1 MRMTSASARK
11 TAQPK
16 RATNISLPSELI
28 EEARRLNINVSK
40 ACEQG
45 LKQQV
50 ARTRAE
56 AWLEANREAL
66 ESSNAYVEKHGL
78 PLARYRQF

>member
-1 MRMTSASARK
+1 MATKSS
-11 TAQPK
+11 TQK
-16 RATNISLPSELI
+16 RATNVSLPAQLI
-28 EEARRLNINVSK
+28 EEARSLNINISQ

-45 LKQQV
+45 LEEQV
-50 ARTRAE
+50 RKSKRE

-66 ESSNAYVEKHGL
+66 EASNAWVEKHGL

>member
-1 MRMTSASARK
+1 MRMATKTS
-11 TAQPK
+11 QK
-16 RATNISLPSELI
+16 RATNVSLPAHLI
-28 EEARRLNINVSK
+28 EEARELNINISQ

-45 LKQQV
+45 LEEQV
-50 ARTRAE
+50 RKSKRE

-66 ESSNAYVEKHGL
+66 EASNAWVEKHGL